1 MARRTHF
8 VLHHSLACRPIIR
21 KQPVS
26 RLKSQ
31 PKQELQ
37 RHKSIPT
44 QSRTTVLGITLQ
56 TASAHLKKLCQPT
69 CQKGGCTVCRKNPA
83 SPPSGA
89 ATATGRALVTCGNCH
104 LTERR
109 HSATGGGSKWGEKK
123 TPATWNIRPV
133 QLPPHGTIQQQHC
146 HESDTEAT
154 KVMT

>member
-89 ATATGRALVTCGNCH
+89 ATGRALVTCGNCH

-109 HSATGGGSKWGEKK
+109 HSATGGGASGVKK
-123 TPATWNIRPV
+123 NPR
-133 QLPPHGTIQQQHC
+133 QHGTSAPYSC
-146 HESDTEAT
+146 HPTVPSNSSIAMNQTRRPQ
-154 KVMT
+154 KS